1 MTGRFITVE
10 GVEGAGKST
19 LIQALRAHLAASGRE
34 VLVLREPGGTAAGDR
49 IRALLLDPGTGA
61 LVPRAELLLF
71 CASRAQLVD
80 TVIAPAIDRGAVV
93 LCDRFTDS
101 SMAYQGRARGLPEA
115 LVATL
120 NDIATASLRPHLT
133 LLVDLP
139 VEVGLARARAR
150 RGLGDDDRFE
160 ALDLAFHERV
170 RQAFLELAAAEP
182 ERFRI
187 LDGALAPEE
196 LAGAAIAAMEGG
208 R

>member
-1 MTGRFITVE
+1 M
-10 GVEGAGKST
+10 
-19 LIQALRAHLAASGRE
+19 
-34 VLVLREPGGTAAGDR
+34 
-49 IRALLLDPGTGA
+49 
-61 LVPRAELLLF
+61 
-71 CASRAQLVD
+71 
-80 TVIAPAIDRGAVV
+80 
-93 LCDRFTDS
+93 
-101 SMAYQGRARGLPEA
+101 
-115 LVATL
+115 
-120 NDIATASLRPHLT
+120 
-133 LLVDLP
+133 
-139 VEVGLARARAR
+139 EVGLARARAR